1 MLAIIIINR
10 PSVPQFALAPP
21 SVLQYLVCQVR
32 WFYHPAEVEGSAEGG
47 GRVEDLV
54 TTHNALFS
62 SSHADEN
69 DVQVLSRYFLIRI
82 DSYPNHIYIADHL
95 TQVLAAGVRGV
106 PCPRGR
112 GERHGGCVL
121 PRRRVRPRPR
131 HHPLQPRGHPI
142 DI

>member
-1 MLAIIIINR
+1 MLAIITRLSAINR
-10 PSVPQFALAPP
+10 P

-54 TTHNALFS
+54 TTNNALFS

-69 DVQVLSRYFLIRI
+69 DVQVLSRYFMIRI